1 MNDPFCDI
9 SFDDK
14 INIYSYDFLR
24 CFIYISSVDNDY
36 IFTKRL
42 YSRLISTSNLLEDF
56 LDFHGAKN
64 NKLWCYYRELASCVR
79 YLSLAGYSLRHI
91 SNRLHH
97 YELDDEGDFKGS
109 GETTVKFLVKSLR
122 NLAPEILGYAEKLN
136 INIPD
141 DGFDQGNFPGVVT
154 SYQLKYDIDDQNV
167 KEQREH
173 IVKISSE
180 FLNISKSFGHF
191 TFFKPYT
198 IEEIKD
204 IIPLKVNE
212 IEIRRFEM
220 LFHNLQSSYD
230 IYVSHTAGNK
240 QLKQLR
246 DYLSII
252 LHLLTIMG
260 RFLHLYEQ
268 RFHDVGY
275 KSVYNEIMENLSKHV
290 DLNVLL
296 DRIVNYGL
304 YYVCFFISSG
314 QAIARETLNNNIEI
328 DSIKVGIPVTR
339 GFHSRPS
346 LMVAKIVQH
355 FGGKVELCVG
365 GDTFDAGSVLDV
377 QWAGGKIQKENITE
391 VEFKGDS
398 RALHDIK
405 ILAGVNY
412 GEDSMGKGIALPK
425 ELKYLK

>member
-1 MNDPFCDI
+1 MTDPYCDI
-9 SFDDK
+9 SFDEK
-14 INIYSYDFLR
+14 IRIYSYDFLK
-24 CFIYISSVDNDY
+24 CFVYINEIDNDY
-36 IFTKRL
+36 IFTKKL
-42 YSRLISTSNLLEDF
+42 YSRLISTAHLLEDF
-56 LDFHGAKN
+56 LDFHGAKQ
-64 NKLWCYYRELASCVR
+64 NKAWYYYRELASVVR

-97 YELDDEGDFKGS
+97 YELKDEGDFKES
-109 GETTVKFLVKSLR
+109 GDVTVSFLVESLR
-122 NLAPEILGYAEKLN
+122 KLAPVILEKAKELK
-136 INIPD
+136 IQIPE
-141 DGFDQGNFPGVVT
+141 GSFDHANFPGVVT
-154 SYQLKYDIDDQNV
+154 SYHLDYDIDDLNV
-167 KEQREH
+167 KEQREY

-191 TFFKPYT
+191 TFFKPYET
-198 IEEIKD
+198 SEIKD

-230 IYVSHTAGNK
+230 SYVSQTGGNK
-240 QLKQLR
+240 ELKQLR

-252 LHLLTIMG
+252 LHLLRIMG
-260 RFLHLYEQ
+260 RLLHLYEQ

-275 KSVYNEIMENLSKHV
+275 KNVYREIVENLSGFV
-290 DLNVLL
+290 NLDTLL

-314 QAIARETLNNNIEI
+314 RTIAQETLNSNIDQ

-355 FGGKVELCVG
+355 FGGKVELVVG
-365 GDTFDAGSVLDV
+365 GDTFDAGSVLDI

>member
-1 MNDPFCDI
+1 MTDPFCDI
-9 SFDDK
+9 SFDEK
-14 INIYSYDFLR
+14 ISIYSYDFLK
-24 CFIYISSVDNDY
+24 CFVYINEINSDY
-36 IFTKRL
+36 IFTKKL
-42 YSRLISTSNLLEDF
+42 YSRLIATSHLLEDF
-56 LDFHGAKN
+56 LDFHGAKH
-64 NKLWCYYRELASCVR
+64 NKSWCYFRELASCVR

-97 YELDDEGDFKGS
+97 YELSDEGDFKES
-109 GETTVKFLVKSLR
+109 GDETVKFLVDSMR
-122 NLAPEILGYAEKLN
+122 NLAPVILENASKLN
-136 INIPD
+136 IPIPK
-141 DGFDQGNFPGVVT
+141 GVFDHANFPGVVT
-154 SYQLKYDIDDQNV
+154 SYQLDYDIDDTNIE
-167 KEQREH
+167 EQREH

-191 TFFKPYT
+191 TFFKPYET
-198 IEEIKD
+198 NEIKE

-212 IEIRRFEM
+212 IGIRRFEM

-230 IYVSHTAGNK
+230 SYVSHSGGNK

-252 LHLLTIMG
+252 FHLLQIMG

-275 KSVYNEIMENLSKHV
+275 KSAYNEILENLSKLV
-290 DLNVLL
+290 DLNILL

-304 YYVCFFISSG
+304 YYVCFFINSG
-314 QAIARETLNNNIEI
+314 QTIARETLNNNIEK
-328 DSIKVGIPVTR
+328 DTIKVGIPVTR

-355 FGGKVELCVG
+355 FGGKVELYVG
-365 GDTFDAGSVLDV
+365 GDKFDAGSVLDI

-405 ILAGVNY
+405 ILASVNY